1 MKKLSRKLFI
11 ACLAVAFAVIAL
23 GTSTYAWLVVSRT
36 ASVDPF
42 EGSVKAGDGSIEVSI
57 DDTNWKTS
65 ITSEDFTKLKSA
77 NFVSFNDVTYNGE
90 KFKEFAIDSV
100 NKTASLTDIGTLAD
114 TKDIL
119 GTAGILKFEFSVRL
133 AQDSSNDTQ
142 ELYLDLSN
150 SLITEGNGNN
160 SSWTPDKSVGDDI
173 KQGTATEKFIVSNAA
188 RVMVKLGTDT
198 AVILEKGADQ
208 DDNTAG
214 LQTNTD
220 TAGAMGYLKARTEIT
235 DSTKIPASTNYTTQA
250 INGSTDIKL
259 GTVSKT
265 ATKVTV
271 IVWLEGYDY
280 DCINAL
286 YKQILSVK
294 LGLTLGEN

>member
-65 ITSEDFTKLKSA
+65 ITSDDFTNLKSA
-77 NFVSFNDVTYNGE
+77 NFVSFNDVTYNDD
-90 KFKEFAIDSV
+90 KFKKFAIDSV
-100 NKTASLTDIGTLAD
+100 KKSASLTDIGTLAD
-114 TKDIL
+114 AKDIL

-133 AQDSSNDTQ
+133 AQDSSKDTE

-150 SLITEGNGNN
+150 SLITEGAGNN
-160 SSWTPDKSVGDDI
+160 SSWTPDKTVGDDI
-173 KQGTATEKFIVSNAA
+173 KQGTATDKFIVSNAA
-188 RVMVKLGTDT
+188 RVMVKLGTNT
-198 AVILEKGADQ
+198 AVILEKGAGQ
-208 DDNTAG
+208 NDNTAG

-220 TAGAMGYLKARTEIT
+220 TTGAMGYLKARTEIT
-235 DSTKIPASTNYTTQA
+235 STNIPASTNYTTQA
-250 INGSTDIKL
+250 INGTADIKL

>member
-65 ITSEDFTKLKSA
+65 ITSDDFTNLKSA
-77 NFVSFNDVTYNGE
+77 NFVSFNDVTYNDD
-90 KFKEFAIDSV
+90 KFKKFAIDSV
-100 NKTASLTDIGTLAD
+100 KKSASLTDIGTLAD
-114 TKDIL
+114 AKDIL

-133 AQDSSNDTQ
+133 AQDSSKDTE

-150 SLITEGNGNN
+150 SLITEGAGNN
-160 SSWTPDKSVGDDI
+160 SSWTPDKTVGDDI
-173 KQGTATEKFIVSNAA
+173 KQGTATDKFKVSNAA
-188 RVMVKLGTDT
+188 RVMVKLGTNT
-198 AVILEKGADQ
+198 AVILEKGAGQ
-208 DDNTAG
+208 NDNTAG

-220 TAGAMGYLKARTEIT
+220 TTGAMGYLKARTEIT
-235 DSTKIPASTNYTTQA
+235 STNIPASTNYTTQA
-250 INGSTDIKL
+250 INGTADIKL

>member
-65 ITSEDFTKLKSA
+65 ITSDDFTNLKSA
-77 NFVSFNDVTYNGE
+77 NFVSFNDVTYNDD
-90 KFKEFAIDSV
+90 KFKKFAIDSV
-100 NKTASLTDIGTLAD
+100 KKSASLTDIGTLAD
-114 TKDIL
+114 AKDIL

-133 AQDSSNDTQ
+133 AQDSSKDTE

-150 SLITEGNGNN
+150 SLITEGAGNN
-160 SSWTPDKSVGDDI
+160 SSWTPDKTVGDDI
-173 KQGTATEKFIVSNAA
+173 KQGTATEKFKVSNAA
-188 RVMVKLGTDT
+188 RVMVKLGTNT
-198 AVILEKGADQ
+198 AVILEKGAGQ
-208 DDNTAG
+208 NDNTAG

-220 TAGAMGYLKARTEIT
+220 TTGAMGYLKARTEIT
-235 DSTKIPASTNYTTQA
+235 STNIPASTNYTTQA
-250 INGSTDIKL
+250 INGTADIKL

>member
-65 ITSEDFTKLKSA
+65 ITSDDFTNLKSA
-77 NFVSFNDVTYNGE
+77 NFVSFNDVTYNDD
-90 KFKEFAIDSV
+90 KFKKFAIDSV
-100 NKTASLTDIGTLAD
+100 KKSASLTDIGTLAYD
-114 TKDIL
+114 KDIL

-133 AQDSSNDTQ
+133 AQDSSKDTE

-150 SLITEGNGNN
+150 SLITEGAGNN
-160 SSWTPDKSVGDDI
+160 SSWTPDKTVGDDI
-173 KQGTATEKFIVSNAA
+173 KQGTATEKFKVSNAA
-188 RVMVKLGTDT
+188 RVMVKLGTNT
-198 AVILEKGADQ
+198 AVILEKGAGQ
-208 DDNTAG
+208 NDNTAG
-214 LQTNTD
+214 LQTKNDET
-220 TAGAMGYLKARTEIT
+220 GAMGYLKARTEIA
-235 DSTKIPASTNYTTQA
+235 STNIPDSTNYTTQA
-250 INGSTDIKL
+250 INGTADIKL

>member
-65 ITSEDFTKLKSA
+65 ITSDDFTNLKSA
-77 NFVSFNDVTYNGE
+77 NFVSFNDVTYNDD
-90 KFKEFAIDSV
+90 KFKKFAIDSV
-100 NKTASLTDIGTLAD
+100 KKSASLTDIGILAD
-114 TKDIL
+114 AKDIL

-133 AQDSSNDTQ
+133 AQDSSKDTE

-150 SLITEGNGNN
+150 SLITEGAGNN
-160 SSWTPDKSVGDDI
+160 SSWTPDKTVGDDI
-173 KQGTATEKFIVSNAA
+173 KQGTATEKFKVSNAA
-188 RVMVKLGTDT
+188 RVMVKLGTNT
-198 AVILEKGADQ
+198 AVILEKGVGQ
-208 DDNTAG
+208 NDNTAG

-220 TAGAMGYLKARTEIT
+220 TTGAMGYLKARTEIT
-235 DSTKIPASTNYTTQA
+235 STNIPASTNYTTKA
-250 INGSTDIKL
+250 INGPADIKL

>member
-65 ITSEDFTKLKSA
+65 ITSDDFTNLKSA
-77 NFVSFNDVTYNGE
+77 NFVSFNDVTYNDD
-90 KFKEFAIDSV
+90 KFKKFAIDSV
-100 NKTASLTDIGTLAD
+100 KKSASLTDIGTLAD
-114 TKDIL
+114 AKDIL

-133 AQDSSNDTQ
+133 AQDSSKDTE

-150 SLITEGNGNN
+150 SLITEGAGNN
-160 SSWTPDKSVGDDI
+160 SSWTPDKTVGDDI
-173 KQGTATEKFIVSNAA
+173 KQGTATEKFKVSNAA
-188 RVMVKLGTDT
+188 RVMVKLGTNT
-198 AVILEKGADQ
+198 AVILEKGVGQ
-208 DDNTAG
+208 NDNTAG

-220 TAGAMGYLKARTEIT
+220 TTGAMGYLKARTEIT
-235 DSTKIPASTNYTTQA
+235 STNIPASTNYTTKA
-250 INGSTDIKL
+250 INGPADIKL

>member
-65 ITSEDFTKLKSA
+65 ITSDDFTNLKSA
-77 NFVSFNDVTYNGE
+77 NFVSFNDVTYNDD
-90 KFKEFAIDSV
+90 KFKKFAIDSV
-100 NKTASLTDIGTLAD
+100 KKSASLTDIGTLAD
-114 TKDIL
+114 AKDIL

-133 AQDSSNDTQ
+133 AQDSSKDTE

-150 SLITEGNGNN
+150 SLITEGAGNN
-160 SSWTPDKSVGDDI
+160 SSWTPDKTVGDDI
-173 KQGTATEKFIVSNAA
+173 KQGTATDKFKVSNAA
-188 RVMVKLGTDT
+188 RVMVKLGTNT
-198 AVILEKGADQ
+198 AVILEKDDGQ
-208 DDNTAG
+208 NDNTAG

-220 TAGAMGYLKARTEIT
+220 TTGAMGYLKARTEIT
-235 DSTKIPASTNYTTQA
+235 STNIPASTNYTTQA
-250 INGSTDIKL
+250 INGTADIKL

>member
-65 ITSEDFTKLKSA
+65 ITSDDFTNLKSA
-77 NFVSFNDVTYNGE
+77 NFVSFNDVTYNDG
-90 KFKEFAIDSV
+90 KFKKFAIDSV
-100 NKTASLTDIGTLAD
+100 KKSASLTDIGTLAD
-114 TKDIL
+114 AKDIL
-119 GTAGILKFEFSVRL
+119 GTAGILKLEFSVRL
-133 AQDSSNDTQ
+133 AQDSSKDTE

-150 SLITEGNGNN
+150 SLITEGAGNN
-160 SSWTPDKSVGDDI
+160 SSWTPDKTVGDDI
-173 KQGTATEKFIVSNAA
+173 KQGTATEKFKVSNAA
-188 RVMVKLGTDT
+188 RVMVKLGTNT
-198 AVILEKGADQ
+198 AVILEKGAGQ
-208 DDNTAG
+208 NDNTAG

-220 TAGAMGYLKARTEIT
+220 TTGAMGYLKARTEIT
-235 DSTKIPASTNYTTQA
+235 STNIPASTNYTTQA
-250 INGSTDIKL
+250 INGTADIKL